1 MVAKSVSIDL
11 EDLAEIQEIIKKGE
25 STNLSEFV
33 RNAIKRELKRCVG
46 CRIP

>member
-11 EDLAEIQEIIKKGE
+11 EDLTEIQKILKKCE

-33 RNAIKRELKRCVG
+33 RTAIKHELKRCLE
-46 CRIP
+46 CQIP